1 MNQNIDINCDVGEG
15 LGNEADLMPY
25 ISSCSIA
32 CGAHAGDESTIEQ
45 TILLALKHN
54 VKIGAHP
61 SFPDKENFGRKIM
74 NINSSEL
81 RKSIESQITLVKKY
95 TESHGSSLHHI
106 KAHGALYNLAAKD
119 EKIALVLI
127 AAVKSVAKNVFLYVP
142 YGSLLADLAKK
153 NDLKIKIEAFADR
166 NYNFDLSL
174 VSRKEKDAIITNPT
188 LVAEHLMKMIAEQ
201 RLITIDG
208 VVVKI
213 HAETFC
219 IHGDNPSAISILKK
233 VSKIVQENEIKI
245 V

>member
-1 MNQNIDINCDVGEG
+1 MSQNIDINCDVGEG

-45 TILLALKHN
+45 TIILALKHN

-74 NINSSEL
+74 NITSAEL
-81 RKSIESQITLVKKY
+81 QKSIESQIKLVKRY
-95 TESHGSSLHHI
+95 TESHGSHLHHV

-119 EKIALVLI
+119 EKTALVLI
-127 AAVKSVAKNVFLYVP
+127 AAVKNVAKNVFLYVP
-142 YGSLLADLAKK
+142 YGSLLADLAQK
-153 NDLKIKIEAFADR
+153 NDIKIKIEAFADR
-166 NYNFDLSL
+166 NYNSDLSL
-174 VSRKEKDAIITNPT
+174 VSRKEKDAVITNPT
-188 LVAEHLMKMIAEQ
+188 QVAEHLVKIITEH
-201 RLITIDG
+201 RLITLDG

-213 HAETFC
+213 YAETFC

-233 VSKIVQENEIKI
+233 VSKLVQEKEFKI